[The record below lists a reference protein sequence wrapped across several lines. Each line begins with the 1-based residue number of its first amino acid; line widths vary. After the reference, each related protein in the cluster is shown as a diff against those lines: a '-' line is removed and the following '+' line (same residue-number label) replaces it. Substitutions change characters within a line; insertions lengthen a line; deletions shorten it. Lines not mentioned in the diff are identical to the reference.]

1 MGQDHGGSSLHANS
15 VVNVHTSCL
24 KEIQELNFSP
34 TEGGHKKAKSSDANK
49 SKEEAM
55 EIPLTGQKRTYVDA
69 AAMEESSKINTT
81 MGNDAK
87 EKDANQLRG
96 LQDIIRGLESQKRR
110 KLV

>member
-1 MGQDHGGSSLHANS
+1 
-15 VVNVHTSCL
+15 
-24 KEIQELNFSP
+24 
-34 TEGGHKKAKSSDANK
+34 
-49 SKEEAM
+49 M

-110 KLV
+110 KLVWQLQ

>member
-24 KEIQELNFSP
+24 KEIEELNFSS
-34 TEGGHKKAKSSDANK
+34 TEGGHKKAIATEANK

-69 AAMEESSKINTT
+69 AAMEESSKINT
-81 MGNDAK
+81 MGNDTK
-87 EKDANQLRG
+87 EKDAIQLRG

-110 KLV
+110 KLI